1 MLVRLGN
8 RHHRQPVAF
17 EDPVDRDDWHCVA
30 GGHRA
35 CQRGNN
41 PSDEAAQK
49 QSRSDMLEPDA
60 GHVPHGTTPKPRRS
74 ERKSVKYQ
82 EAQKYGRQR

>member
-1 MLVRLGN
+1 
-8 RHHRQPVAF
+8 
-17 EDPVDRDDWHCVA
+17 
-30 GGHRA
+30 
-35 CQRGNN
+35 
-41 PSDEAAQK
+41 
-49 QSRSDMLEPDA
+49 MLEPDA